1 MQGEVMKVEIIKTRA
16 IMAVLLL
23 AALFSGCGSSSKS
36 NINGTLDSE
45 QSRGE
50 AREELGAGSGAEQQ
64 PASSPTSRG
73 LINNEYSPGNGR
85 LIVKLEILDNLISYE
100 SVSFARVHITPQN
113 LIGKEVEY
121 LSLPEDAASQDE
133 ISLDIDTSLGIDVA
147 LRVGDE
153 SARLDFGYVAFGR
166 YILNATIYHNNGSA
180 LAYSE
185 LLIDVGLADDT
196 QVGDTRIDD
205 TRIDDTR
212 IDDTRIGDTQTDE
225 AEVQIE
231 YIRPSPDVTDSALA
245 EYTATLVFDLSSAL
259 FRLVTLPLVFTDDD
273 NDGLLDVWH
282 PAYLAAIAD
291 DLDGSYEL
299 TEDIDLSSY
308 SNWGNWGNWDNR
320 GNWQPLGSEEQPFR
334 GTFVGNG
341 HSIRGLSVKGYS
353 RAGLFAALDGASIKD
368 LMVEVWQI
376 NASNY
381 NDASYSAG
389 FAGAVAGLAT
399 NSTFTNITVEMSSY
413 DNGLPYIT
421 AFAQDGA
428 TFVGGLVGRLRYST
442 IANTTIMASGII
454 SAMSLG
460 DDYRARSYVGGL
472 AGLVN
477 LFNEITNVEVVGEVD
492 LLASSF
498 DGVSMGGLIG
508 SLTSSEISAAR
519 VALSGDIIS
528 YSDNNYL
535 LSGGAVGE
543 CSDSPIVDM
552 NIFVEGNILAESS
565 GGGGDVY
572 VGGAIGE
579 AGRCNIIN
587 LKTDTYGTIRATGSY
602 ADRTYF
608 SAGGLAGFSQRTETN
623 HVTVTHNGDLLSL
636 GDSCYVGAVVGYSY
650 YETMNNVS
658 ATINGNLIAGAPN
671 SEVGISF
678 NCHVGGIL
686 GYSENLI
693 VSNSYA
699 IVNGDVLS
707 YANNNPAKA
716 GGIVGKNE
724 KDIEIENSYALIK
737 GNLAATSFFAPTY
750 VGGLVGDSDGEL
762 LIVRD
767 SYVHILGNITL
778 RSILSEDENVSSG
791 GNFVG
796 ITKGADFANT
806 YIFIGGTA
814 SAINIPVLGTS
825 SPAVFGG
832 AWGETKTIPNDVYS
846 ITLDSSYY
854 RSQRES
860 GEGGFNS
867 AEAGGDAI
875 DTERSDLQL
884 RCPQA
889 AGQNCGGAVTPGN
902 PQTYVGWDESVWH
915 FGAADELPRL
925 RIFPSTNLL
934 D

>member
-73 LINNEYSPGNGR
+73 AINNEYSPGNGR

-121 LSLPEDAASQDE
+121 LSLPEDASSQDE
-133 ISLDIDTSLGIDVA
+133 IPLDIDASLGIDVT

-166 YILNATIYHNNGSA
+166 YILNATIYHNNGNA

-205 TRIDDTR
+205 T
-212 IDDTRIGDTQTDE
+212 QTGE
-225 AEVQIE
+225 AEVRIE
-231 YIRPSPDVTDSALA
+231 YIRPSPDVTDPALA
-245 EYTATLVFDLSSAL
+245 EYTATLIFDLSSAL

-291 DLDGSYEL
+291 DLDGGLDGSYEL
-299 TEDIDLSSY
+299 TADLDLYSY
-308 SNWGNWGNWDNR
+308 

-341 HSIRGLSVKGYS
+341 HSIRGLSIKGYS

-399 NSTFTNITVEMSSY
+399 HSTFTNITVEMSSY
-413 DNGLPYIT
+413 DNESPYIT

-508 SLTSSEISAAR
+508 SLTRSEVSAAR
-519 VALSGDIIS
+519 VAISGDIIS

-552 NIFVEGNILAESS
+552 NIFVAGNILAESS

-608 SAGGLAGFSQRTETN
+608 SAGGLAGFSQRMETN

-636 GDSCYVGAVVGYSY
+636 GDSCYVGAVAGYSY

-724 KDIEIENSYALIK
+724 KDIEIDNSYALIK

-750 VGGLVGDSDGEL
+750 VGGLVGDSDGVL

-767 SYVHILGNITL
+767 SYVQILGNITL

-814 SAINIPVLGTS
+814 SAINIPALGTS
-825 SPAVFGG
+825 SPAIFGG

-915 FGAADELPRL
+915 FGATDELPRL

>member
-1 MQGEVMKVEIIKTRA
+1 MQAEVIKTRA
-16 IMAVLLL
+16 IIAVLLL
-23 AALFSGCGSSSKS
+23 AALFSGCSSSSKS
-36 NINGTLDSE
+36 NSSGTSQNPA

-50 AREELGAGSGAEQQ
+50 AREELGAVKE
-64 PASSPTSRG
+64 PASSG
-73 LINNEYSPGNGR
+73 EINNEYSPGSGR

-100 SVSFARVHITPQN
+100 SVSFARIHITPQD
-113 LIGKEVEY
+113 LTGKEREY
-121 LSLPEDAASQDE
+121 LALPEDSAPQDE
-133 ISLDIDTSLGIDVA
+133 IPQDIDTSLSIDVA
-147 LRVGDE
+147 LNVGDE

-166 YILNATIYHNNGSA
+166 YILNATIYHGNGRA

-185 LLIDVGLADDT
+185 LLIDV
-196 QVGDTRIDD
+196 
-205 TRIDDTR
+205 
-212 IDDTRIGDTQTDE
+212 TD
-225 AEVQIE
+225 
-231 YIRPSPDVTDSALA
+231 PALA
-245 EYTATLVFDLSSAL
+245 EYTATLTFDLSSAL

-273 NDGLLDVWH
+273 NDGLLDIWH
-282 PAYLAAIAD
+282 PAYLAAIAN

-308 SNWGNWGNWDNR
+308 DNR

-341 HSIRGLSVKGYS
+341 HSIRGLSIKGYS
-353 RAGLFAALDGASIKD
+353 RAGLFAALDGASIRD

-399 NSTFTNITVEMSSY
+399 HSTFANITVGMNSY
-413 DNGLPYIT
+413 DDESPYIT
-421 AFAQDGA
+421 AFAQDGV
-428 TFVGGLVGRLRYST
+428 TYVGGLVGRVRNSV
-442 IANTTIMASGII
+442 IDNTTIMANGII

-508 SLTSSEISAAR
+508 SLTRSEVSAAR

-543 CSDSPIVDM
+543 CSSSPIVDM

-579 AGRCNIIN
+579 ADRCNIIN
-587 LKTDTYGTIRATGSY
+587 LKTDTYGTISATGSY

-608 SAGGLAGFSQRTETN
+608 SAGGLVGFSQRMETN
-623 HVTVTHNGDLLSL
+623 DVTVTHNGDVLSL

-707 YANNNPAKA
+707 YANDNPAKA

-750 VGGLVGDSDGEL
+750 IGGLVGDSDGEL

-767 SYVHILGNITL
+767 SYVQILGNITL
-778 RSILSEDENVSSG
+778 RSILSEDDAVSSG

-796 ITKGADFANT
+796 ITKGAYFANS
-806 YIFIGGTA
+806 YVFIGGTA

-832 AWGETKTIPNDVYS
+832 AWGETKVTNNDSYS
-846 ITLDSSYY
+846 ITLSSSYY
-854 RSQRES
+854 RSQREL
-860 GEGGFNS
+860 GEGDFNS
-867 AEAGGDAI
+867 PEVGGDAI
-875 DTERSDLQL
+875 DVARSDLQL
-884 RCPQA
+884 SCPQA

-902 PQTYVGWDESVWH
+902 PQTYVGWDESVWD
-915 FGAADELPRL
+915 FGATDELPRL
-925 RIFPSTNLL
+925 QIFPRTNLL

>member
-147 LRVGDE
+147 LSVGDE

-205 TRIDDTR
+205 TRIDDT
-212 IDDTRIGDTQTDE
+212 QTGE
-225 AEVQIE
+225 AEVPIE
-231 YIRPSPDVTDSALA
+231 YIRPSPDVTDPALA
-245 EYTATLVFDLSSAL
+245 EYTATLIFDLSSAL
-259 FRLVTLPLVFTDDD
+259 FRFATLPLVFTDDD

-308 SNWGNWGNWDNR
+308 SNR

-341 HSIRGLSVKGYS
+341 HSIRGLSIKGYS
-353 RAGLFAALDGASIKD
+353 RAGLFAALDGASIRD

-399 NSTFTNITVEMSSY
+399 HSTFANITVEMSSY
-413 DNGLPYIT
+413 EDESPYIT

-428 TFVGGLVGRLRYST
+428 TFVGGLVGRLRYSS

-460 DDYRARSYVGGL
+460 DDYKARSYVGGL

-508 SLTSSEISAAR
+508 SLTRSEVSAAR
-519 VALSGDIIS
+519 VAISGDIIS

-552 NIFVEGNILAESS
+552 NIFVAGNILAESS

-608 SAGGLAGFSQRTETN
+608 SAGGLAGFSQRMETN

-636 GDSCYVGAVVGYSY
+636 GDSCYVGAVAGYSY

-707 YANNNPAKA
+707 YANDNPAKA

-724 KDIEIENSYALIK
+724 KDIEIDNSYALIK

-750 VGGLVGDSDGEL
+750 VGGLVGDSDGAL

-767 SYVHILGNITL
+767 SYVQILGNITL

-854 RSQRES
+854 RSQREL
-860 GEGGFNS
+860 GEDGFNS
-867 AEAGGDAI
+867 AEAGGNAI

-902 PQTYVGWDESVWH
+902 PQTYVGWDESVWD
-915 FGAADELPRL
+915 FGTADELPRL

>member
-1 MQGEVMKVEIIKTRA
+1 MRAGGIKIKWIKTKIIKTRA

-23 AALFSGCGSSSKS
+23 ATLFSGCSSSSKS
-36 NINGTLDSE
+36 NSNGASQNPA

-50 AREELGAGSGAEQQ
+50 AREELGAESGAGQE
-64 PASSPTSRG
+64 PTSSPISRG
-73 LINNEYSPGNGR
+73 VINNEYSPGSGR

-100 SVSFARVHITPQN
+100 SVSFARVHITPQD
-113 LIGKEVEY
+113 LMGKEGEY
-121 LSLPEDAASQDE
+121 LALPEDSAPQDE
-133 ISLDIDTSLGIDVA
+133 IPLDIDASLSIDVA
-147 LRVGDE
+147 LSVGDE

-166 YILNATIYHNNGSA
+166 YILNATIYHNNGNA

-185 LLIDVGLADDT
+185 LLIDVGLADDIQTGDAQTDDT
-196 QVGDTRIDD
+196 QIDD
-205 TRIDDTR
+205 TQ
-212 IDDTRIGDTQTDE
+212 IGE

-231 YIRPSPDVTDSALA
+231 YIRPSPDATDPALA
-245 EYTATLVFDLSSAL
+245 EYTATLIFDLSSAL

-273 NDGLLDVWH
+273 NDGLLDIWH

-291 DLDGSYEL
+291 DLDGSLDGSYEL
-299 TEDIDLSSY
+299 TADLDLYSY
-308 SNWGNWGNWDNR
+308 

-341 HSIRGLSVKGYS
+341 HSISGLSVKGHS

-368 LMVEVWQI
+368 LMVEVRQI

-399 NSTFTNITVEMSSY
+399 HSTFANITVEMNSY
-413 DNGLPYIT
+413 DDESPYIT
-421 AFAQDGA
+421 AFAQDGV
-428 TFVGGLVGRLRYST
+428 TYVGGLVGRLRYSS
-442 IANTTIMASGII
+442 IANTTIMANGII

-508 SLTSSEISAAR
+508 SLTRSEVSAAR

-543 CSDSPIVDM
+543 CSSSPIVDM

-579 AGRCNIIN
+579 ADRCNIIN
-587 LKTDTYGTIRATGSY
+587 LKTDTYGTISATGSY

-608 SAGGLAGFSQRTETN
+608 STGGLAGFSQRTETN
-623 HVTVTHNGDLLSL
+623 DVTVTHNGDLLSL

-678 NCHVGGIL
+678 NCHVGAIL

-707 YANNNPAKA
+707 YANDNPAAA
-716 GGIVGKNE
+716 GGFVGKNE
-724 KDIEIENSYALIK
+724 KDIEIDNSYALIK

-750 VGGLVGDSDGEL
+750 IGGLVGDSDGEL

-767 SYVHILGNITL
+767 SYVQILGNITL

-796 ITKGADFANT
+796 ITKGADFTNS
-806 YIFIGGTA
+806 YVFIGGKV

-832 AWGETKTIPNDVYS
+832 AWGETKMTNNDPYS
-846 ITLDSSYY
+846 ITLSSSYY
-854 RSQRES
+854 RSRRES
-860 GEGGFNS
+860 SEGGFNS
-867 AEAGGDAI
+867 AKVDGDAI
-875 DTERSDLQL
+875 DVARSDLQL

-902 PQTYVGWDESVWH
+902 PQTYVGWDESVWD
-915 FGAADELPRL
+915 FGATDELPRL
-925 RIFPSTNLL
+925 RVFPSTNLL